1 MLFHLGDAY
10 FFMNEVI
17 KTQPT
22 SHEESDL
29 FQKII
34 EENKKANRFYGRAS
48 ATAVILPYL
57 YACGI
62 YRGYVWKGLAFYF
75 LYMQL
80 DAIYDFGMY
89 LGFFIKGPR

>member
-1 MLFHLGDAY
+1 
-10 FFMNEVI
+10 MNEVI